1 MASNNNVSSQI
12 PVLSR
17 LDRLEKIAGRSGGA
31 VQESGLWQKTIQ
43 KTATSFLDKLA
54 ASAESMEQLSR
65 ICKDAG
71 KPAPPVN
78 PGNVM
83 PGTAAGSTTRSRM
96 REYSSLA
103 GKMLF
108 QFPEILPGGNKQRAT
123 GYVPAPDL
131 KKNGSLTAAS
141 VEPVEQAAAMYGKSA
156 TRLKSESVNLFRSWL
171 INPENE
177 TTGGAVF
184 KNGIEK
190 MIDLSPNI
198 AKNSSYLNLIADRID
213 ITKSKI
219 AGFQGKRIQRL
230 QQLAE
235 VPAEKKITN
244 NQMLTEQ
251 LQPENQM
258 EVYGGKIQE
267 KNSAQQLYNGF
278 TNTNVDDMLEYQS
291 GKTAAGNSFA
301 QMLTAM
307 ENAAES
313 ISTSGRQVKNYNI
326 TINDGLIRQV
336 DNHFSSTN
344 ESPESA
350 SDFMEKL
357 SSALQ
362 LILNDVNYATV

>member
-1 MASNNNVSSQI
+1 MTSNNDVSSQI
-12 PVLSR
+12 PALSR
-17 LDRLEKIAGRSGGA
+17 LDRLEKIAGRFGGA
-31 VQESGLWQKTIQ
+31 VQEAGLWQKTIR

-78 PGNVM
+78 PGNIM
-83 PGTAAGSTTRSRM
+83 PGTADGSTSRSRM

-108 QFPEILPGGNKQRAT
+108 QFPEILPDGNKQRAT

-141 VEPVEQAAAMYGKSA
+141 VEPVEQAAAMYGKPA
-156 TRLKSESVNLFRSWL
+156 ARLKSESVNLFRSWL

-177 TTGGAVF
+177 TTGRAVF
-184 KNGIEK
+184 KNSIEK
-190 MIDLSPNI
+190 MIDLSPKI
-198 AKNSSYLNLIADRID
+198 VKNSGYLNLIADRID
-213 ITKSKI
+213 TTKSKI
-219 AGFQGKRIQRL
+219 TGFQGKGIPKL

-235 VPAEKKITN
+235 VPVEKKITK

-251 LQPENQM
+251 LHPEKQM
-258 EVYGGKIQE
+258 ELYGERIQK
-267 KNSAQQLYNGF
+267 KNSAQQLHNESS
-278 TNTNVDDMLEYQS
+278 NTNVDDMLKYQS
-291 GKTAAGNSFA
+291 GKTAAGNSFT
-301 QMLTAM
+301 QMITAM

-313 ISTSGRQVKNYNI
+313 ISASGRQVKNYNI

-336 DNHFSSTN
+336 DNHFNGTN

-357 SSALQ
+357 SGALQ
-362 LILNDVNYATV
+362 QILSDVNYATV